1 MNAKNQIMAALHNLG
16 LARSDVSQMREVLQ
30 GIEAEMKK
38 ELPVEKREALK
49 SERASL
55 LASLSATEHS
65 IRREERLLSLL
76 SPEEQKVLE
85 RMVIDPQPEAA
96 FDLAEELYCGTTR
109 IYSIRSRALAKL
121 VRLRHGAGASA

>member
-1 MNAKNQIMAALHNLG
+1 MNAKNQIVVALHNLG
-16 LARSDVSQMREVLQ
+16 LARSDVSQMREALQ

-38 ELPVEKREALK
+38 ELQAEKREALK

-55 LASLSATEHS
+55 LASLLATEHS

-121 VRLRHGAGASA
+121 ERLRHGAGASA

>member
-121 VRLRHGAGASA
+121 ERLRHGAGASA

>member
-1 MNAKNQIMAALHNLG
+1 MNAKSGIMVALHNLG
-16 LARSDVSQMREVLQ
+16 LARSDVSQMREALQ
-30 GIEAEMKK
+30 GIDAEMKK
-38 ELPVEKREALK
+38 ELQAEKREALK

-55 LASLSATEHS
+55 LASLLATEHS

-121 VRLRHGAGASA
+121 ERLRHGAGASA